1 LDGVGKL
8 NIKIIHIGSDADANA
23 AYIVD
28 GVARVVSPE
37 IKDTFPQAP
46 MRMGPEET
54 FAEGDEDR
62 NMEDGIWVQLMQLDP
77 IKEN

>member
-8 NIKIIHIGSDADANA
+8 DIKIVYVGSDADENA

-28 GVARVVSPE
+28 DAVRVVPPE

-54 FAEGDEDR
+54 FAEADKDR
-62 NMEDGIWVQLMQLDP
+62 NMEDGIWGQLM
-77 IKEN
+77 